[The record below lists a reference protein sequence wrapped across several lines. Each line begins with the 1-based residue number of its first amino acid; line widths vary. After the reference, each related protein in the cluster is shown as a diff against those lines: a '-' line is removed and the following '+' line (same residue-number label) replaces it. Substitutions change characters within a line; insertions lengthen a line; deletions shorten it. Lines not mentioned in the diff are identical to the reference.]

1 MSAQDEIESLIGAVQ
16 RSYDASPSVI
26 TRGDLLGREAFR
38 GLATLAKH
46 IDDIAEKI
54 NGADAKAV
62 EESTNGQGEQVA
74 LLTRATLS
82 SLVIFA
88 RHVDEISEKL
98 ELMSQR
104 VDATTPDMSTF
115 NDLQAEVES
124 LRKQM
129 KKLAKAVKR
138 TRK

>member
-1 MSAQDEIESLIGAVQ
+1 VSAQGEIESLIEAVQ
-16 RSYDASPSVI
+16 RNYDASPSVI
-26 TRGDLLGREAFR
+26 ARGDLLGREAFR

-46 IDDIAEKI
+46 IDAISERI
-54 NGADAKAV
+54 NGIDTKAV

-88 RHVDEISEKL
+88 KHVDEISEKL
-98 ELMSQR
+98 ELISQR
-104 VDATTPDMSTF
+104 VDATTPDLSTF
-115 NDLQAEVES
+115 NDVQAQVEN

-129 KKLAKAVKR
+129 KRLMKAVKKS
-138 TRK
+138 RK